1 MPGADDYGGF
11 QIMSRDLAKLYGESW
26 YLVFFILMNMDL
38 TFTGS

>member
-11 QIMSRDLAKLYGESW
+11 QMMSLDLAKLNGESW
-26 YLVFFILMNMDL
+26 YLVFFILMDMDL